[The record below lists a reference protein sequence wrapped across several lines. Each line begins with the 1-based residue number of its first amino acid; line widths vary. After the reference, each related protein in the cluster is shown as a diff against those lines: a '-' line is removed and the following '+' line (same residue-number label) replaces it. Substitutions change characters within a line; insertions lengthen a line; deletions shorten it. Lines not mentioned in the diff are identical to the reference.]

1 MRKTRKNGN
10 SPLSIRTPKN
20 NNNENENENENV
32 WNVPLNNRFNIRQF
46 APGNNNM
53 YSSSNLSWANRN
65 SAPSIIRRVNARKR
79 SRNNRYNTNRS
90 KTKSKQN

>member
-20 NNNENENENENV
+20 NNNENENENENENV

-79 SRNNRYNTNRS
+79 NRYNNRS

>member
-1 MRKTRKNGN
+1 MRKTRKGGSENRP
-10 SPLSIRTPKN
+10 SLTIRGRKFN
-20 NNNENENENENV
+20 NNPYNQNV
-32 WNVPLNNRFNIRQF
+32 WEIPLNKFNIKEF
-46 APGNNNM
+46 TDGNNNM

-79 SRNNRYNTNRS
+79 NRYNNRS